1 MNLEEWW
8 CVIKIENEQRSAL
21 IGFHSSTGCDYI
33 SSFFHKGKITSW
45 KKHCKAK
52 FLTALS
58 ILENQVTLDDE
69 TFSTLEEYTCCL
81 YGSNS
86 RKSTNWGSK
95 SLLRNTNMRKI
106 ISTLHCCHLVETQK
120 ANWTVYLMKPANTAI
135 VQEPPLQYGGWD
147 VISNIILVNALS
159 WKNC

>member
-1 MNLEEWW
+1 MNLQEWW

-21 IGFHSSTGCDYI
+21 IGFHSSTGCDYT

-86 RKSTNWGSK
+86 RNINKLRFQKFAQKYKHEENYFDLALLPPCRNPKSKLNC
-95 SLLRNTNMRKI
+95 LLD
-106 ISTLHCCHLVETQK
+106 ETCK
-120 ANWTVYLMKPANTAI
+120 YCNSSRATPSIRWLGCN
-135 VQEPPLQYGGWD
+135 
-147 VISNIILVNALS
+147 
-159 WKNC
+159 